1 MKQMGLAQF
10 CKRRNPHEPVSEG
23 GDAPNLAFLAGSAAS
38 AVGLDDSTSR
48 AVANE
53 VSAASSTRAG
63 KGKSFPLEERR
74 QIGQACRDRAGDLN
88 RTLAYW
94 NDPRADPPRRV
105 LVKGTLSRLFKKFRE
120 EEALKLRNSL
130 NGVDMPAPTEPN
142 RGRPSV
148 LSPEES
154 ATVMHLLRI
163 IRASGGTVTSVVGSA
178 TARALVKESSTPQ
191 RLDDSSSL
199 GPDWA
204 RKYLGRHGWALRSS
218 TTSFVVPSEV

>member
-63 KGKSFPLEERR
+63 KGKSFSLEERR

-88 RTLAYW
+88 RTLAYF
-94 NDPRADPPRRV
+94 V
-105 LVKGTLSRLFKKFRE
+105 L
-120 EEALKLRNSL
+120 
-130 NGVDMPAPTEPN
+130 
-142 RGRPSV
+142 
-148 LSPEES
+148 
-154 ATVMHLLRI
+154 
-163 IRASGGTVTSVVGSA
+163 
-178 TARALVKESSTPQ
+178 
-191 RLDDSSSL
+191 
-199 GPDWA
+199 
-204 RKYLGRHGWALRSS
+204 
-218 TTSFVVPSEV
+218 

>member
-63 KGKSFPLEERR
+63 KGKSFSLEERR

-88 RTLAYW
+88 RTLASAFHVHSKRT
-94 NDPRADPPRRV
+94 P
-105 LVKGTLSRLFKKFRE
+105 L
-120 EEALKLRNSL
+120 AL
-130 NGVDMPAPTEPN
+130 
-142 RGRPSV
+142 
-148 LSPEES
+148 
-154 ATVMHLLRI
+154 
-163 IRASGGTVTSVVGSA
+163 
-178 TARALVKESSTPQ
+178 
-191 RLDDSSSL
+191 SSL
-199 GPDWA
+199 MWNKKSRAYG
-204 RKYLGRHGWALRSS
+204 
-218 TTSFVVPSEV
+218 